1 MHQAAE
7 LGFTGAF
14 YNLGMTYSYGVN
26 IVERDE
32 KKAMHYSELAAIQA
46 MHYLGIAEGRA
57 GNHRKALKRF
67 MIAVV
72 GRNNE
77 SLIYIRKMFV
87 NWGIAT
93 KDDYTKA
100 LRAYQER
107 YTT

>member
-1 MHQAAE
+1 
-7 LGFTGAF
+7 
-14 YNLGMTYSYGVN
+14 
-26 IVERDE
+26 
-32 KKAMHYSELAAIQA
+32 
-46 MHYLGIAEGRA
+46 
-57 GNHRKALKRF
+57 

-100 LRAYQER
+100 LCVSRICGRNQE
-107 YTT
+107 